1 MDYDI
6 ERKQGLR
13 MDKRIADTLFVYQS
27 TLDREDQTNLAG
39 VTLSPAMDTKL
50 RTLKKYRPESFYYWK
65 QVDLITNSNF

>member
-1 MDYDI
+1 VDYDL

-39 VTLSPAMDTKL
+39 VGPNPSIIGN
-50 RTLKKYRPESFYYWK
+50 R
-65 QVDLITNSNF
+65 LI